1 MKDKVD
7 DYIFFFSLRTHSIL
21 ANKPMTEIIYVHS
34 KIIIVDDEAAI
45 IGSANINDRSMLGQR
60 DSEIAVLIKSEF
72 KVESLM
78 DGKKYMASENLR
90 NLRIKLM
97 KVKINKDLIFL
108 GAYGKDFR

>member
-7 DYIFFFSLRTHSIL
+7 DYIFFFSLRTHAIL

-97 KVKINKDLIFL
+97 KVKINIKQLI
-108 GAYGKDFR
+108 